1 MHTIQNI
8 LNEYSKKNINLFGYL
23 KIAQKWNIIIGETI
37 SKICYPAFFKNGI
50 LTLTVADTVWANEIA
65 MNRLNIIKNI
75 KKETDVIVVEIKTRV
90 GEVNTNELNNNELNK
105 NSNEENISQS
115 NKEIS
120 EEHKKWISQVIKEA
134 NIEDKRIEE
143 IFYRVLINSEEDKD
157 AD

>member
-23 KIAQKWNIIIGETI
+23 KIAQKWNIIIGETL

-50 LTLTVADTVWANEIA
+50 LTLTVADTVWANEIS

-75 KKETDVIVVEIKTRV
+75 KKETDIIVVEIKTRV
-90 GEVNTNELNNNELNK
+90 GEININENELNNKNDNINK
-105 NSNEENISQS
+105 SNN
-115 NKEIS
+115 EIS
-120 EEHKKWISQVIKEA
+120 EEHQKWISKVMNEA

>member
-23 KIAQKWNIIIGETI
+23 KIAQKWNIIIGETL
-37 SKICYPAFFKNGI
+37 SKICYPSFFKNGI
-50 LTLTVADTVWANEIA
+50 LTLTVADTVWANEIS

-75 KKETDVIVVEIKTRV
+75 KKETDIIVVEIKTRV
-90 GEVNTNELNNNELNK
+90 GEININELKGNNELNNNIKKNK
-105 NSNEENISQS
+105 SNN
-115 NKEIS
+115 EIS
-120 EEHKKWISQVIKEA
+120 EEHKKWISDVMNET

-143 IFYRVLINSEEDKD
+143 IFYNILLNSEEDKD

>member
-90 GEVNTNELNNNELNK
+90 GEVNIDGLNNNNDNK
-105 NSNEENISQS
+105 INISENKS

-120 EEHKKWISQVIKEA
+120 EEHQKWISKVIKEA
-134 NIEDKRIEE
+134 NIKDKRIEE
-143 IFYRVLINSEEDKD
+143 IFYRVLINSEEDKN

>member
-8 LNEYSKKNINLFGYL
+8 LNEYSKKNINLFAYL
-23 KIAQKWNIIIGETI
+23 KIAQKWNIIIGETL

-50 LTLTVADTVWANEIA
+50 LTLTVADTVWANEIS

-75 KKETDVIVVEIKTRV
+75 KKETDIIVVEIKTRV
-90 GEVNTNELNNNELNK
+90 GEININENELNNKNDNINKLN
-105 NSNEENISQS
+105 N
-115 NKEIS
+115 EIS
-120 EEHKKWISQVIKEA
+120 EEHQKWISKVINEA

>member
-75 KKETDVIVVEIKTRV
+75 KKETDIIVVEIKTRV
-90 GEVNTNELNNNELNK
+90 GEVNIDGLNNNNDNK
-105 NSNEENISQS
+105 INISENKS

-120 EEHKKWISQVIKEA
+120 EEHQKWISKVIKEA
-134 NIEDKRIEE
+134 NIKDKRIEE
-143 IFYRVLINSEEDKD
+143 IFYRVLINSEEDKN

>member
-23 KIAQKWNIIIGETI
+23 KIAQKWNIIIGETL

-50 LTLTVADTVWANEIA
+50 LTLTVCDTIWANEIS

-75 KKETDVIVVEIKTRV
+75 KKETDIIVVEIKTRV
-90 GEVNTNELNNNELNK
+90 GEININESNDNENNNIEKNKLNN
-105 NSNEENISQS
+105 
-115 NKEIS
+115 EIS
-120 EEHKKWISQVIKEA
+120 EEHKKWISDVMNET
-134 NIEDKRIEE
+134 NIEDERIEE
-143 IFYRVLINSEEDKD
+143 IFYNILLNSEEDKD

>member
-23 KIAQKWNIIIGETI
+23 KIAQNWNIIIGETL

-50 LTLTVADTVWANEIA
+50 LTLTVADTIWANEIS

-75 KKETDVIVVEIKTRV
+75 KKETDIIVVEIKTRI
-90 GEVNTNELNNNELNK
+90 GEININDLNNNDNK
-105 NSNEENISQS
+105 INISKNKS
-115 NKEIS
+115 NNQIS
-120 EEHKKWISQVIKEA
+120 EEHKKWISKVMKEA

>member
-23 KIAQKWNIIIGETI
+23 KIAQKWNIIIGETL
-37 SKICYPAFFKNGI
+37 SKICYPSFFKNGI
-50 LTLTVADTVWANEIA
+50 LTLTVADTVWANEIS

-75 KKETDVIVVEIKTRV
+75 KKETDIIVVEIKTRV
-90 GEVNTNELNNNELNK
+90 GEININENELNNKNDNINKLN
-105 NSNEENISQS
+105 N
-115 NKEIS
+115 EIS
-120 EEHKKWISQVIKEA
+120 EEHQKWISKVINEA

>member
-23 KIAQKWNIIIGETI
+23 KIAQKWNIIIGETL

-50 LTLTVADTVWANEIA
+50 LTLTVADTVWANEIS

-90 GEVNTNELNNNELNK
+90 GEININELKNNNELNNNFNEANK
-105 NSNEENISQS
+105 SNN
-115 NKEIS
+115 EIS
-120 EEHKKWISQVIKEA
+120 EEHKKWISDVMNET

-143 IFYRVLINSEEDKD
+143 IFYNILLNSEEDKD

>member
-8 LNEYSKKNINLFGYL
+8 LNEYSKKNINLFAYL
-23 KIAQKWNIIIGETI
+23 KIAQNWNIIIGETL

-50 LTLTVADTVWANEIA
+50 LTLTVADTIWANEIS

-75 KKETDVIVVEIKTRV
+75 KKETDIIVVEIKTRV
-90 GEVNTNELNNNELNK
+90 GEINNNDLNNNDNK
-105 NSNEENISQS
+105 INISENKS
-115 NKEIS
+115 NNQIS
-120 EEHKKWISQVIKEA
+120 EEHKKWISKVMKEA

-143 IFYRVLINSEEDKD
+143 IFYKILINSEEDKD

>member
-23 KIAQKWNIIIGETI
+23 KIAQKWNIIIGETL

-50 LTLTVADTVWANEIA
+50 LTLTVADTVWANEIS

-75 KKETDVIVVEIKTRV
+75 KKETDIIVVEIKTRV
-90 GEVNTNELNNNELNK
+90 GEVNINENESNNK
-105 NSNEENISQS
+105 NDNINKSNN
-115 NKEIS
+115 EIS
-120 EEHKKWISQVIKEA
+120 EEHQKWISKVMNEA

>member
-23 KIAQKWNIIIGETI
+23 KIAQKWNIIIGETL

-50 LTLTVADTVWANEIA
+50 LTLTVADTVWANEIS

-75 KKETDVIVVEIKTRV
+75 KKETDIIVVEIKTRV
-90 GEVNTNELNNNELNK
+90 GEVNINENESNNKNDNINKLNN
-105 NSNEENISQS
+105 
-115 NKEIS
+115 EIS
-120 EEHKKWISQVIKEA
+120 EEHQKWISKVINEA